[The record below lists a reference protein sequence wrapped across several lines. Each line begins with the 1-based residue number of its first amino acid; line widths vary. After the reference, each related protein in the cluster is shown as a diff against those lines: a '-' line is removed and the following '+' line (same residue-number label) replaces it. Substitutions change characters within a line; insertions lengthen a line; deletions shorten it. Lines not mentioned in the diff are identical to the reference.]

1 MYVKCKKDP
10 PPLTLVIE
18 ALIFSAFLFWNFFT
32 HSSPAGIILLL
43 VNLKLSFSRNE
54 FKGLYF
60 ILSQMFYLDGD
71 FCEGWYQWLF
81 HEFFFLINKLL
92 KYFYR
97 FKITQIVYG
106 VSGNYVLNYLG
117 TRPNLA
123 TYVSQSLIQVIKFR

>member
-1 MYVKCKKDP
+1 MSLRGSILCSAKCFILMLISVKVD
-10 PPLTLVIE
+10 I
-18 ALIFSAFLFWNFFT
+18 SGYSMNFF
-32 HSSPAGIILLL
+32 
-43 VNLKLSFSRNE
+43 F
-54 FKGLYF
+54 
-60 ILSQMFYLDGD
+60 
-71 FCEGWYQWLF
+71 
-81 HEFFFLINKLL
+81 INKLL

>member
-1 MYVKCKKDP
+1 MLISVKVD
-10 PPLTLVIE
+10 I
-18 ALIFSAFLFWNFFT
+18 SGYSMNFF
-32 HSSPAGIILLL
+32 
-43 VNLKLSFSRNE
+43 F
-54 FKGLYF
+54 
-60 ILSQMFYLDGD
+60 
-71 FCEGWYQWLF
+71 
-81 HEFFFLINKLL
+81 INKLL

>member
-1 MYVKCKKDP
+1 MSLRGSILYSAKC
-10 PPLTLVIE
+10 
-18 ALIFSAFLFWNFFT
+18 
-32 HSSPAGIILLL
+32 
-43 VNLKLSFSRNE
+43 
-54 FKGLYF
+54 F
-60 ILSQMFYLDGD
+60 ILMVISVKVDISGYSMN
-71 FCEGWYQWLF
+71 
-81 HEFFFLINKLL
+81 FFLINKLL

>member
-1 MYVKCKKDP
+1 M
-10 PPLTLVIE
+10 
-18 ALIFSAFLFWNFFT
+18 LISVRVDIRGYSMN
-32 HSSPAGIILLL
+32 
-43 VNLKLSFSRNE
+43 
-54 FKGLYF
+54 
-60 ILSQMFYLDGD
+60 
-71 FCEGWYQWLF
+71 
-81 HEFFFLINKLL
+81 FFLINKLL